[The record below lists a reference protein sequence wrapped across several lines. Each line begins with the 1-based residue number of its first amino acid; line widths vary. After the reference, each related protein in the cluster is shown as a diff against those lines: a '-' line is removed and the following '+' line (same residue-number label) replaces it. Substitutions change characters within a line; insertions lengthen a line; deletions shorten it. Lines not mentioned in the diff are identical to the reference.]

1 MLKIHTRIR
10 EVIYKYI
17 CRNLDTIET
26 NSITYRHEKDTKK
39 RVLGAFLNYFNIII
53 TTKCAE
59 HNNK

>member
-53 TTKCAE
+53 
-59 HNNK
+59 